1 MIKKAVI
8 LAGGRGTRFLP
19 YTKACPKEMFA
30 LSNKP
35 VLHYIVEEVV
45 SAGIKDI
52 LIIINPEKE
61 LIKKYFSPDKKLY
74 KFLKSKGKLE
84 ELKILQ
90 DIDNLANISYEIQY
104 EAKGSGD
111 ALMLAKKFADGEP
124 VAVLNADD
132 VMVTTGDTVMKQVID
147 CYNRYN
153 TSVLAVQEVPDDIL
167 VKCGAINI
175 VERNGRDIKI
185 DCVIEKPTLEEAPS
199 KLVTLGRYVISADY
213 FDILSRTPL
222 AKNGELN
229 LTDALNLQA
238 KEQGIYA
245 YEFVGKRYDM
255 GNKYGCF
262 EAMVDFAL
270 MDSDISD
277 KVKDY
282 IKTKSSEV

>member
-74 KFLKSKGKLE
+74 KFLKNKGKSE

-90 DIDNLANISYEIQY
+90 DIDNLANITFEIQY

-111 ALMLAKKFADGEP
+111 ALMLAKKFANGEP
-124 VAVLNADD
+124 IAVLNADD
-132 VMVTTGDTVMKQVID
+132 VMVTKGDTVMKQVID
-147 CYNRYN
+147 CYNRHN
-153 TSVLAVQEVPDDIL
+153 TSVLGVQQVPDDIL

-185 DCVIEKPTLEEAPS
+185 NCVIEKPALSEAPS
-199 KLVTLGRYVISADY
+199 NLVTLGRYVISADY

-222 AKNGELN
+222 SKNGELN
-229 LTDALNLQA
+229 LTDALNIQA

-270 MDSDISD
+270 MDNDISD

-282 IKTKSSEV
+282 IKTKCSEV